1 MHAGVPIIATAIPE
15 IKIILDKYNCG
26 IAITSNDA
34 NIIAKA
40 VTTMIDN
47 KKAYEVLKTN
57 CIKAAE
63 ELCWENESKK
73 LETIYQPYL

>member
-15 IKIILDKYNCG
+15 VKIILDKYNCG

-34 NIIAKA
+34 NIIANA

-47 KKAYEVLKTN
+47 KKAYEMYKMN